1 MRLADLVITA
11 TTLTLILSRRD
22 MSGGAA
28 GFLLVFAGDISVL
41 LSDTVSKYGE
51 FERKGVALERTA
63 EYRQLQKEEGQALN
77 PQGPGTSDFGRDDRH
92 IYSQNWPTNGTISVR
107 DLKVRYAPGMP
118 DILHGV
124 SFDVQ
129 GGQRI
134 GIVGTSS
141 RISLYIAH
149 CRCDWG
155 WQEHARQSFLLLRR
169 EDGWSDRN
177 RRNR

>member
-11 TTLTLILSRRD
+11 TTLTLILSRKD
-22 MSGGAA
+22 ISGGAA
-28 GFLLVFAGDISVL
+28 GFMLVFAGDISVL

-63 EYRQLQKEEGQALN
+63 EYRQLQKEEDQALN
-77 PQGPGTSDFGRDDRH
+77 PQGPEMSDFGRDDH
-92 IYSQNWPTNGTISVR
+92 PIYSQNWPTNGTISVR

-134 GIVGTSS
+134 GIVGGYG
-141 RISLYIAH
+141 RICLK
-149 CRCDWG
+149 
-155 WQEHARQSFLLLRR
+155 
-169 EDGWSDRN
+169 N
-177 RRNR
+177 R